1 MTDTGQSTRDILQ
14 TYGPA
19 AGLELPIRPF
29 ATGEH
34 AQGENDPR
42 GVTDATDASDLL
54 RTRWAA
60 NPFMMAPM
68 AGVSDTASRLMARA
82 GGAAVAYSE
91 MVSVAG
97 IHFGGDK
104 TWELVI
110 PQDPEPDL
118 AVQLFGSK
126 PEQFREAAEQVYLRL
141 GKALA
146 LLDIN
151 MACPVPK
158 VAKKGEG
165 AALMDDPA
173 RAYKIVVACREGIE
187 AASQQLG
194 LPPVPVT
201 CKIRRGVKT
210 GHELAPVFAEAME
223 QAGAAAVAVHGRFA
237 DQFYRGEADWGTV
250 KRTTQIVKS
259 IPVIAS
265 GDIATPEAAARAMG
279 ETGAS
284 AVMIARGTY
293 GNPWIFRDAQRI
305 LAGQE
310 PEEHDLTQRLAA
322 LALHVR
328 LLEAT
333 GAHMARARSLA
344 SWYLKGI
351 PDASAWRNRAM
362 QCVTADD
369 FLALIDEVGE
379 FA

>member
-1 MTDTGQSTRDILQ
+1 MTETRQSVAEILEK
-14 TYGPA
+14 YGPA

-54 RTRWAA
+54 RARWAA

-68 AGVSDTASRLMARA
+68 AGVSDTAYRLMARA

-141 GKALA
+141 GKVLA

-165 AALMDDPA
+165 AAKSKSDLMKQ
-173 RAYKIVVACREGIE
+173 Y
-187 AASQQLG
+187 LG
-194 LPPVPVT
+194 
-201 CKIRRGVKT
+201 
-210 GHELAPVFAEAME
+210 
-223 QAGAAAVAVHGRFA
+223 
-237 DQFYRGEADWGTV
+237 
-250 KRTTQIVKS
+250 
-259 IPVIAS
+259 
-265 GDIATPEAAARAMG
+265 
-279 ETGAS
+279 
-284 AVMIARGTY
+284 
-293 GNPWIFRDAQRI
+293 
-305 LAGQE
+305 
-310 PEEHDLTQRLAA
+310 
-322 LALHVR
+322 
-328 LLEAT
+328 
-333 GAHMARARSLA
+333 
-344 SWYLKGI
+344 
-351 PDASAWRNRAM
+351 
-362 QCVTADD
+362 
-369 FLALIDEVGE
+369 
-379 FA
+379 